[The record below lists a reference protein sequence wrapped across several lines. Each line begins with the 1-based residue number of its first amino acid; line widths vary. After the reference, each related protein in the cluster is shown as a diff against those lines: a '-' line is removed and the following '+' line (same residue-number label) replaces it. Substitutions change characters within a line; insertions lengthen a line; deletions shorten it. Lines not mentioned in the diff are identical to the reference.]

1 MVLEA
6 STFPFIAFIALQPRR
21 SRSRGAVISHP
32 AVLSRLEGSPQSVL
46 AASAITA
53 HIHDVLLP
61 RTRAYLSSLRR
72 EQHDRELSRQLKAE
86 QDRAYEET
94 SRRDQERVIQRRAE
108 VARKEQQAVQ
118 VAAEA
123 AAAAAQ
129 KNQAAQWRAW
139 ARRYLVPHEPD
150 GNHMPIR
157 VSVHLPDGRNLQ
169 RRFRAIDTLEAVY
182 AFVDTVDADDTLSQ
196 QDTPPAGYVH
206 TYKFTLVQ
214 TYPRRALS
222 TDLLHTSLQ
231 NVNGFG
237 PSANLVVEGGTE
249 ESSDEE

>member
-1 MVLEA
+1 M
-6 STFPFIAFIALQPRR
+6 
-21 SRSRGAVISHP
+21 
-32 AVLSRLEGSPQSVL
+32 
-46 AASAITA
+46 
-53 HIHDVLLP
+53 
-61 RTRAYLSSLRR
+61 
-72 EQHDRELSRQLKAE
+72 
-86 QDRAYEET
+86 
-94 SRRDQERVIQRRAE
+94 
-108 VARKEQQAVQ
+108 
-118 VAAEA
+118 
-123 AAAAAQ
+123 
-129 KNQAAQWRAW
+129 
-139 ARRYLVPHEPD
+139 
-150 GNHMPIR
+150 
-157 VSVHLPDGRNLQ
+157 
-169 RRFRAIDTLEAVY
+169 Y